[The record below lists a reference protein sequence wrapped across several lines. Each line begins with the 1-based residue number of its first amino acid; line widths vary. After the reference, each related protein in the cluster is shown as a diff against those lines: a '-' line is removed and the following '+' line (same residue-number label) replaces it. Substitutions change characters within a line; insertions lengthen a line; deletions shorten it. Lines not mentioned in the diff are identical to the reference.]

1 MSTENEGVNIGPNFP
16 DEEAN
21 PELDALL
28 SEATKTKQ
36 EEVQEEREE
45 KASTVMTDEKA
56 AEIASAGLFGAV
68 GLANEFGGMNI
79 VLPEKTAVVA
89 ISLFCPLVKKYGSK
103 IKIDPKGVNLDS
115 WMPEL
120 LALGGVG
127 VIGFTVNRQLNEK
140 PVKGVEGASDGDQS
154 EHG

>member
-1 MSTENEGVNIGPNFP
+1 MNTERSELEGFNP
-16 DEEAN
+16 EESDSN

-45 KASTVMTDEKA
+45 KASNVMTDEKA

-68 GLANEFGGMNI
+68 GLANEFGGMKI

-103 IKIDPKGVNLDS
+103 IKLDPKGVNLDS

-127 VIGFTVNRQLNEK
+127 VVGFTINRQLNEK
-140 PVKGVEGASDGDQS
+140 PVNDAEGAESGDQS